1 MERREGLG
9 STGEYQEAVVD
20 WIQAMLSLLSSTG
33 LREFILRDHQKAHL
47 VKSIQ
52 YCLLQHWEQ
61 GKHERSY
68 QLLPL
73 YGKRY
78 DTTQ

>member
-1 MERREGLG
+1 MERREGFG

-47 VKSIQ
+47 VKPANSV
-52 YCLLQHWEQ
+52 LSTATL
-61 GKHERSY
+61 GTR
-68 QLLPL
+68 
-73 YGKRY
+73 
-78 DTTQ
+78 